1 MILVVFHTAGIN
13 EKIYIYLS
21 LKKKNK
27 FFGAVGWESYCN
39 TNMMYCDSG
48 QAAGWALG
56 VLALGAQAG
65 RAGRACWACRARG
78 RRACVARR
86 RHGRWAARAQARRA
100 LELAGARQQAQ
111 QQAGRAGGRRAD
123 GRQRRAGRAGRTG
136 REQQGRQARGLGAR
150 HAAWAPGLALGSALG
165 ALGPFSIRFD
175 LFFFL
180 SHQMNTV
187 HCKINFFRKKK
198 LILINFK

>member
-1 MILVVFHTAGIN
+1 MKK
-13 EKIYIYLS
+13 KIYIYHE
-21 LKKKNK
+21 KKKNK

-56 VLALGAQAG
+56 AG
-65 RAGRACWACRARG
+65 RAGAGRVSRARG
-78 RRACVARR
+78 ACVLGVQGARGRWACVGRAGVARR
-86 RHGRWAARAQARRA
+86 PHGRWAARVQARGA
-100 LELAGARQQAQ
+100 LECAGAR

-123 GRQRRAGRAGRTG
+123 GRQHRAGRAGRA
-136 REQQGRQARGLGAR
+136 QQGRQARGLGAG

-165 ALGPFSIRFD
+165 ALGSFSIRFD
-175 LFFFL
+175 SFFFL

-187 HCKINFFRKKK
+187 HCKIKFFRKKK
-198 LILINFK
+198 